1 MKLPLYLLALLAL
14 NLSAAE
20 TPPAL
25 FATLAPT
32 NSSWTIR
39 IKEKEERE
47 EKPAADGPATQG
59 GPMTAPKASVLS
71 QIQIDKA
78 GTTRRIIR
86 KWSGGKKEE
95 TWWVD
100 HLCFAEFE
108 SSEGTKEIKVI
119 DQGNK
124 EIAVIDTSPVN
135 GALLD
140 TGRASALLASGGD
153 YVKGD
158 FPELLWI
165 KPEMRVNN
173 EAKSETEFRVYRM
186 TANTAPAGQRVDP
199 TLPKSLKT
207 ITDDPDEKNAPSSAP
222 KAPKSIVTTVKEAWI
237 NASTKLPYKLI
248 EGGSTWTYS
257 FSSEPPTLQLPP
269 AYAQALKDYK
279 RALEAANHRRL
290 P

>member
-1 MKLPLYLLALLAL
+1 MKPPLYLLALLAI

-25 FATLAPT
+25 YAALAPT

-39 IKEKEERE
+39 IKEKEDRE
-47 EKPAADGPATQG
+47 DKPAADGPATQG
-59 GPMTAPKASVLS
+59 GPMTAPNASVLS
-71 QIQIDKA
+71 LIQIDKA

-95 TWWVD
+95 TWWVG

-108 SSEGTKEIKVI
+108 SSEGTKEIRVI
-119 DQGNK
+119 DEGKK
-124 EIAVIDTSPVN
+124 EVAVIDTTPVN
-135 GALLD
+135 GAILD

-158 FPELLWI
+158 FPELSWI
-165 KPEMRVNN
+165 KPDMRANN
-173 EAKSETEFRVYRM
+173 ETKSETEFRIYRM
-186 TANTAPAGQRVDP
+186 TANTAPTGQRVDP
-199 TLPKSLKT
+199 TFPKSLKT
-207 ITDDPDEKNAPSSAP
+207 MTDDPDDKNAPSSATQP
-222 KAPKSIVTTVKEAWI
+222 PKSIVTTAKEAWI

-248 EGGSTWTYS
+248 EGGSIWTYS
-257 FSSEPPTLQLPP
+257 FASEPPSLQLPP
-269 AYAQALKDYK
+269 AFAQALKDYK
-279 RALEAANHRRL
+279 RAVEAANHRRL